1 MMEKNSV
8 NLKILFSSLQ
18 ILINVHVLNKID
30 DRKNFF
36 LSFFFL
42 IKFEINKS
50 KEFK

>member
-36 LSFFFL
+36 LSFFF
-42 IKFEINKS
+42 F
-50 KEFK
+50 